1 MNILPAYVP
10 EKVIRMGKRR
20 KIFKTKSS
28 GPVLQI
34 ETPRSGQDYVILK
47 KHEIQNS
54 KSETNPNAQNPN
66 DQNENNHLRRQIV
79 FVLNFENL
87 NFEFVSNF
95 VLRASDLLFEVHLPM
110 SLHLNQKEN
119 DAILTQW
126 GMGVYKSKQ
135 LFYNLAMRIFIG
147 IKLDDAV
154 LDSIEKFLK
163 PFKKMASPVKWTAR
177 ENLHVTL
184 KFIGEVPTEKFKQ
197 IDTLLA
203 EGDFKTGVIDLNI
216 TGCGK
221 FGKGR
226 DLNIFWVGL
235 EKNPKLEDLF
245 NRIENTLKLAG
256 IPKEDRQFKPHI
268 TAARNKKIFNFKSFF
283 ELIEQNCS
291 RLIASYTVTHVQ
303 LFESQLTPEGPIYT
317 ILKEIPLNE

>member
-10 EKVIRMGKRR
+10 EKVIRMGKRGESVR
-20 KIFKTKSS
+20 KGIVWSS
-28 GPVLQI
+28 P
-34 ETPRSGQDYVILK
+34 TDR
-47 KHEIQNS
+47 
-54 KSETNPNAQNPN
+54 NP
-66 DQNENNHLRRQIV
+66 
-79 FVLNFENL
+79 
-87 NFEFVSNF
+87 
-95 VLRASDLLFEVHLPM
+95 
-110 SLHLNQKEN
+110 
-119 DAILTQW
+119 TQW
-126 GMGVYKSKQ
+126 GRGVYKSKY

-245 NRIENTLKLAG
+245 NRIENTLK
-256 IPKEDRQFKPHI
+256 Q
-268 TAARNKKIFNFKSFF
+268 KI
-283 ELIEQNCS
+283 
-291 RLIASYTVTHVQ
+291 
-303 LFESQLTPEGPIYT
+303 
-317 ILKEIPLNE
+317 